1 MTTYRCLC
9 FGFDLAS
16 GFQTG
21 IKRRREDE
29 DVGDLNIDGDD
40 SEEYG
45 KPQYPFKQ

>member
-1 MTTYRCLC
+1 MKSCTP
-9 FGFDLAS
+9 FFVQLAS

-29 DVGDLNIDGDD
+29 DDGDLNIDGDD

-45 KPQYPFKQ
+45 KPQYPQDQ